1 MFLFKGV
8 GQDIAAELELK
19 KYYPKCN
26 FLALDP
32 VADVNAELVE
42 KQLNGTFIERVI
54 TAEDSYTAN
63 LKLNTI
69 WNSQGR
75 KFFLVYFIANVRI
88 IVKIKQPEPVA

>member
-1 MFLFKGV
+1 MGV

-42 KQLNGTFIERVI
+42 KQLNGF
-54 TAEDSYTAN
+54 SC
-63 LKLNTI
+63 L
-69 WNSQGR
+69 
-75 KFFLVYFIANVRI
+75 F
-88 IVKIKQPEPVA
+88 

>member
-1 MFLFKGV
+1 LFLFKGV

-69 WNSQGR
+69 WNSQVR
-75 KFFLVYFIANVRI
+75 KFFLVYFNSKR
-88 IVKIKQPEPVA
+88 ENNSEN